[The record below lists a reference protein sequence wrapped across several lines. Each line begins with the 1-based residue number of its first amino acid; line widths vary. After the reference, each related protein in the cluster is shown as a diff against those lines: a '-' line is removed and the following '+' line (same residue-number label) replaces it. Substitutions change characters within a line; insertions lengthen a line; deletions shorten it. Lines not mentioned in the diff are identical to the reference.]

1 MILTILILS
10 LFLRVTNLNQSL
22 WLDEATSAIV
32 AKMSLTD
39 FFSKFIVNDFH
50 PPLYYLFLHFWSRVV
65 GFGEVPLRVFSVFVG
80 VLTVYFIYKL
90 GFKLKL
96 KSPETAALLLATSG
110 LHIYYSQEARM
121 YGLATLFVVM
131 AVNYLLEEK
140 WLKLSILIA
149 LIFLTDYVSIL
160 IVPAIF
166 VFLIISKKNSKWFKN
181 FFLSLLIP
189 AITFIGW
196 LPIFIKQL
204 MQGVAVKET
213 ASNWWNILGVVS
225 LKNILLVPI
234 KFVFGRITFDN
245 KAVYYGLAF
254 VLILFFAYIMSRS
267 KNKLL
272 WSWFGVSFSLGIIL
286 SVFIPTLTYFRYLFI
301 LPAFYLLISEGLE
314 RLRSTFSKY
323 LLAVIVIFNLIC
335 SGLYLIFP
343 RFQREDWRSLALNL
357 GSSKIVFPANSQK
370 EGLIYYNKEKN
381 IASASDLTEKD
392 REIYLSRY
400 VYEIFD
406 QNDSTRAKLEKLG
419 YNKVSEDNYNGIVV
433 FRYKLSK

>member
-1 MILTILILS
+1 
-10 LFLRVTNLNQSL
+10 
-22 WLDEATSAIV
+22 
-32 AKMSLTD
+32 
-39 FFSKFIVNDFH
+39 
-50 PPLYYLFLHFWSRVV
+50 
-65 GFGEVPLRVFSVFVG
+65 
-80 VLTVYFIYKL
+80 
-90 GFKLKL
+90 
-96 KSPETAALLLATSG
+96 
-110 LHIYYSQEARM
+110 M
-121 YGLATLFVVM
+121 YGLAILFVVM

-140 WLKLSILIA
+140 WLKFSILIA

-160 IVPAIF
+160 IVPALF

-189 AITFIGW
+189 AVTFIGW

-225 LKNILLVPI
+225 LKNILLVPV

-381 IASASDLTEKD
+381 IASVSDLTEKD